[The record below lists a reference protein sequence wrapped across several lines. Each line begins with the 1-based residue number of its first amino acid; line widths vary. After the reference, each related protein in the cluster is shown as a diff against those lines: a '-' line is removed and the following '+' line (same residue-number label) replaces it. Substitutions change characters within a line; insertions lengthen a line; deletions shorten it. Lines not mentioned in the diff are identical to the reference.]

1 MEILHTVW
9 TLSAFAVFIAVVF
22 WAYSSKRKASF
33 DRAAQI
39 PLNDDSYDSDIDH
52 QEIEH

>member
-1 MEILHTVW
+1 MEILHTIW

-22 WAYSSKRKASF
+22 WAYSSKRKVAF

-39 PLNDDSYDSDIDH
+39 PLNDDAYDNDSEH
-52 QEIEH
+52 QRIED